1 MTSVRSLTFIVT
13 VWGLT
18 LAGCSKNESDGDSTA
33 KPSQE
38 ETEAASP
45 PPPPHTGKTL
55 EQFIIGVWETVNAP
69 EQVSDDV
76 ERITLDFRESG
87 ELTMVIFPDN
97 SIQEGTYT
105 VSGNDLKVVMK
116 DQTEDAVATRYE
128 DGVITVIDVA
138 NEQEVEFKKLD

>member
-1 MTSVRSLTFIVT
+1 MVT
-13 VWGLT
+13 VWGFT
-18 LAGCSKNESDGDSTA
+18 LASCSKNESDAEPTA
-33 KPSQE
+33 KQSQE
-38 ETEAASP
+38 ERETPSP
-45 PPPPHTGKTL
+45 PPPPHADKTL

-69 EQVSDDV
+69 DQVSTDV
-76 ERITLDFRESG
+76 ERITLDFRDGG